1 MEENKNN
8 RLICLGLE
16 GTAEKT
22 GIGIITDDG
31 EVLFNKTIIY
41 KPPLQG
47 INPREAADHHA
58 ETFIKLL
65 KEAFNVIDPKDI
77 DLVSFSQGPGLGPSL
92 RVSATA
98 ARALALSLNKPI
110 IGVNHCVGH
119 VEIGKLTTPA
129 KDPLTLYVSGGNT
142 QILAYVG
149 DKYRVIGETHDIAIG
164 NCLDQ
169 FARSCGLPHP
179 GGVYI
184 EQMAKKSEAKDENYL
199 KLPYTIKG
207 MDLSLSGLLTAAIKK
222 SKELNK
228 TDKSNETYTL
238 EDVCY
243 SLQETAFAMLTEITE
258 RALAHA
264 NKSEVMLVGGVAA
277 NDRLKEMLQK
287 MCEEQNVEFYVPE
300 KQFCGDNGAMIGWL
314 GILQYKNGKIT
325 KMGDTKI
332 MPNYRA
338 DMVNVNWIKHDD
350 LSKNRRIIPKNLI
363 GKGAEADIEILD
375 YLGNKSIKKT
385 RIAKTYRVN
394 KLDNLIRQRRTVK
407 EARFLNT
414 VKNLEINTP
423 VIYDV
428 NKDENS
434 IIMEFIEGMSL
445 KDYILKHYAKNCS
458 NNNNNNTKNN
468 LKDLLN
474 KVGESIAKMHNENII
489 HNDLTTSNFMVD
501 TYNKLYLLDFGL
513 AKYTDVFEDKAID
526 LIVLKK
532 ALVSTHYKEFD
543 EIWNYILEGY
553 KISKEYGKTLKMI
566 DKVEKKGR
574 YL

>member
-1 MEENKNN
+1 MN
-8 RLICLGLE
+8 RKSKKLICLGLE

-22 GIGIITDDG
+22 GVGIVTEDG
-31 EVLFNKTIIY
+31 EVLYNNTIIY

-65 KEAFNVIDPKDI
+65 KDAFNNVNPKDI
-77 DLVSFSQGPGLGPSL
+77 DLVAFSQGPGLGPSL
-92 RVSATA
+92 RVTATA
-98 ARALALSLNKPI
+98 GRALALSLNKPI

-149 DKYRVIGETHDIAIG
+149 NKYRVIGETHDIAIG

-184 EQMAKKSEAKDENYL
+184 EQMAKKSKDNLENRGNYL

-222 SKELNK
+222 SKDTSGNH
-228 TDKSNETYTL
+228 TL

-258 RALAHA
+258 RALAHT

-287 MCEEQNVEFYVPE
+287 MCNEQNVDFYVPE
-300 KQFCGDNGAMIGWL
+300 KQYCGDNGAMIGWL
-314 GILQYKNGKIT
+314 GILQYKNGKRT
-325 KMGDTKI
+325 DLADTKI

-338 DMVNVNWIKHDD
+338 DMVGVNWINNEDNIKINEAQR
-350 LSKNRRIIPKNLI
+350 LIPENLI
-363 GKGAEADIEILD
+363 GKGAEADIEIID

-385 RIAKTYRVN
+385 RIVKGYRVN
-394 KLDNLIRQRRTVK
+394 ELDILIRQRRTVK
-407 EARFLNT
+407 EARFLNN
-414 VKNLEINTP
+414 VKNLGICTP
-423 VIYDV
+423 TVYDV

-434 IIMEFIEGMSL
+434 IIMEFIDGVSL
-445 KDYILKHYAKNCS
+445 KDYILS
-458 NNNNNNTKNN
+458 NYPPNNPN
-468 LKDLLN
+468 LKNLLIR
-474 KVGESIAKMHNENII
+474 VGESIAKMHNENII
-489 HNDLTTSNFMVD
+489 HNDLTTSNFMVSQD
-501 TYNKLYLLDFGL
+501 NGLCNESNIKLYVLDFGL
-513 AKYTDVFEDKAID
+513 AKYTDVFEDRAID

-532 ALVSTHYKEFD
+532 ALISTHYKQFD
-543 EIWNYILEGY
+543 EIWNNILEGY
-553 KISKEYGKTLKMI
+553 KISKDYDKTLKMI